1 MKPPKHEPRRCT
13 GKNKKGGP
21 CGRPPILGGF
31 VCPKHG
37 GGLPRVKAKAAERL
51 ADLIDPDRALRT
63 AAALAYSD
71 VTEIY
76 DDQFKLKPLRD
87 WPLSL
92 RQAIK
97 RIEPRL
103 ANVDP
108 GDGAADRVLRLELHD
123 KVKPLEMLMKH
134 LGLLEEKVAHT
145 GGIEITWR
153 SSE

>member
-1 MKPPKHEPRRCT
+1 MNQSKPERRRCT
-13 GKNKKGGP
+13 AKNRAGNP
-21 CGRPPILGGF
+21 CGRPPIRGGF

-37 GGLPRVKAKAAERL
+37 GGLPRVKAKAQERL

-71 VTEIY
+71 ITAVY
-76 DDQFKLKPLRD
+76 DDNYALKPLKD
-87 WPLSL
+87 WPLAL
-92 RQAIK
+92 RQAVK

-123 KVKPLEMLMKH
+123 KIKPLEMLFKH
-134 LGLLEEKVAHT
+134 MGLLEEQLTHK
-145 GGIEITWR
+145 GGIEITWK